1 MPCSKLMKK
10 VHRLPNLTSMKALT
24 NGLMTECTGFL
35 PRIITNKRNACIWT
49 THLQLILWCRPCLIS
64 TKKRVKAS
72 RNFHKTFFEIL
83 KSFSV
88 FWPAT
93 LSKKRLWYFSV
104 NFTKFLKTT
113 FGSSAVFLVQ
123 GQHIH
128 QSTSL
133 GNILAKS
140 FVYIF
145 LIHWWT
151 CWPRH
156 CWTCWPKHW
165 WTWWTYTG
173 EHVGRRTDE
182 HVGQVTE
189 EHVGQVTGE
198 HVGQSTGKHVGQVC
212 GEHVCSKSTIET

>member
-49 THLQLILWCRPCLIS
+49 THLQLILWCRPCLIL

-93 LSKKRLWYFSV
+93 LSKKRLVFFCKFHKIFKNIFWIKCRIPGTRPTYSPV
-104 NFTKFLKTT
+104 NFTREHVGQIICLHF
-113 FGSSAVFLVQ
+113 SNSLVNMLA
-123 GQHIH
+123 
-128 QSTSL
+128 TSL
-133 GNILAKS
+133 LNMLAEAL
-140 FVYIF
+140 VNMVN
-145 LIHWWT
+145 IHWWT
-151 CWPRH
+151 CWPEDWWTCWPSYWRTCWPSH
-156 CWTCWPKHW
+156 WWTCWPKHW
-165 WTWWTYTG
+165 
-173 EHVGRRTDE
+173 
-182 HVGQVTE
+182 
-189 EHVGQVTGE
+189 
-198 HVGQSTGKHVGQVC
+198 
-212 GEHVCSKSTIET
+212 